1 MCMMKN
7 SGEKEAC
14 EVAKNLE
21 AIGVS
26 VTNLEVN
33 R

>member
-14 EVAKNLE
+14 KVAKNLSNKLLIILDQVPE
-21 AIGVS
+21 A
-26 VTNLEVN
+26 
-33 R
+33 

>member
-14 EVAKNLE
+14 KVVKNLANKLLAILDQVPE
-21 AIGVS
+21 A
-26 VTNLEVN
+26 
-33 R
+33 